1 MRKFFS
7 LILALSLVLCL
18 AAAHAEQAAPAEEAA
33 SAEQYN
39 FLISD
44 WKLVYVYEETPIAE
58 QTIFIYEDKTFE
70 VMDDDESEKGT
81 WTFDGTSLV
90 LTDEDETVTLV
101 WNEEEHQ
108 FTGEYDGM
116 TLTMKM
122 AIEPEGETK
131 PAAGE

>member
-101 WNEEEHQ
+101 WDEAEHQ

-116 TLTMKM
+116 SLTMKM